1 MATELNPRKMKAWYR
16 EALCRTYLAVLT
28 LKVRCSGEH
37 RIERLE
43 SIGFVWDPFEE
54 RWMKNYSRLLVYK
67 KQHKSTH
74 VPWNYNEENKFS
86 LLGSWVSVQR
96 ASYKEGKLMEKRL
109 KLLNSID
116 FAWTA

>member
-1 MATELNPRKMKAWYR
+1 
-16 EALCRTYLAVLT
+16 
-28 LKVRCSGEH
+28 
-37 RIERLE
+37 
-43 SIGFVWDPFEE
+43 
-54 RWMKNYSRLLVYK
+54 MKNYSRLLVYK

-96 ASYKEGKLMEKRL
+96 ASYKKGKLMEKRL